1 MLDVLDMG
9 THFEMVDTD
18 NNRRVPIEFGEFS
31 LLVANV
37 DYLMIRNRI
46 QAEVVRARNNLTR
59 DGRYAE
65 EYKNALNELGITT
78 SKTWTWTK
86 FASKFFAPLFDLLD
100 IDCLDSSQ
108 LIPIT
113 DLFMSEIIEN
123 MQLKN
128 PDCMDKNFNFFSLLL
143 YDELKEHLESILLH
157 ENTNFSEEIST
168 ALSQVNISS
177 SAKIDVDGNIQ
188 TTYHIDS
195 IRAFLVLDLIK
206 YTEHPLNK
214 KTIVRCQNPEC
225 RRLFYRDSRKV
236 KYCQLGHL
244 NSKMSCPEIVRRKP
258 KDEFDA
264 EAKKAQLAQYRC
276 LEDAEENKGHDYDYV
291 ELTRLYKKWLCDYTE
306 KRDYFRSINDI
317 EGYRKWIADTM
328 LSPAHLEEMG
338 IRKPIAKKTKKG
350 RG

>member
-1 MLDVLDMG
+1 MLDVLDAG
-9 THFEMVDTD
+9 THFEMIDTD
-18 NNRRVPIEFGEFS
+18 NNRRVAIEFGEFS

-37 DYLMIRNRI
+37 DYHMIRNRI
-46 QAEVVRARNNLTR
+46 QKEVVRARNSFTQ

-65 EYKNALNELGITT
+65 EHKNALNELGITA
-78 SKTWTWTK
+78 KQTWPK
-86 FASKFFAPLFDLLD
+86 FANKFFAPLFALLD

-108 LIPIT
+108 LIPVT
-113 DLFMSEIIEN
+113 DLFLSEIIEN

-157 ENTNFSEEIST
+157 ESTNFSEEIAT
-168 ALSQVNISS
+168 TLSQVNMSS

-195 IRAFLVLDLIK
+195 VRAFLVLDLMKYIK
-206 YTEHPLNK
+206 YPPNK

-244 NSKMSCPEIVRRKP
+244 NSKDSCPEIVRRKP
-258 KDEFDA
+258 KNEFDA
-264 EAKKAQLAQYRC
+264 EAKKAQLAQYRY
-276 LEDAEENKGHDYDYV
+276 LQDAEENKGHDYDYV
-291 ELTRLYKKWLCDYTE
+291 ELTRLYKKWLCEYTE
-306 KRDYFRSINDI
+306 QRDYYRSINDI

-338 IRKPIAKKTKKG
+338 IRKPIAKRAKKG
-350 RG
+350 R